1 VEFLLDPRFMQADVF
16 MAFNRTLKMGIQD
29 LYMDTKDI
37 SNLRVELQN
46 KSNNSD
52 KAKQQLFAF
61 EADKKREQ
69 AENRIKLE

>member
-1 VEFLLDPRFMQADVF
+1 MEFLLDPRFMQADVF
-16 MAFNRTLKMGIQD
+16 MAFDRTLKMGIQD

>member
-16 MAFNRTLKMGIQD
+16 MAFDRTLKMGIQD